1 MYYDQRTGGGGAGA
15 SRPPRGHTTPQLG
28 QSNDQRVQSAEQTR
42 CMRVSRGGVVPSG
55 RAVPGAGAFGPR
67 RCGGA
72 PPHNRRTAVVLT
84 AGERGPL
91 APRTARSR
99 LSRTLRRRR
108 ARPAALRSSAPPAHA
123 LRPRHGTWDIVARL
137 RFRLFPGATPA
148 QGQATILSHN
158 PNSNKFVARDYMS
171 VTVSGTDGIGT
182 T

>member
-1 MYYDQRTGGGGAGA
+1 MPPDRPGGTRSLNSDSQTPTGAVCRA
-15 SRPPRGHTTPQLG
+15 
-28 QSNDQRVQSAEQTR
+28 DKW

-84 AGERGPL
+84 ADERGPL

-108 ARPAALRSSAPPAHA
+108 ARAARGAPLQRST
-123 LRPRHGTWDIVARL
+123 RPRTKTTTRHTMGHR
-137 RFRLFPGATPA
+137 R
-148 QGQATILSHN
+148 
-158 PNSNKFVARDYMS
+158 
-171 VTVSGTDGIGT
+171 TVKI
-182 T
+182 